1 MKIEV
6 NLNFESEIFSKMK
19 NLDCFSTPLDSLKF
33 YFLKN
38 FQEILEF

>member
-6 NLNFESEIFSKMK
+6 NLNFESKIFSKMK
-19 NLDCFSTPLDSLKF
+19 IFDCFPTPLDSLEF